1 MRSIDPAD
9 SKNAQFCHVSTANR
23 VTPIMHEC
31 CVGACLRHT
40 HTWVFMHSYCWSYG
54 TISIATAGPVC
65 RFSYGDQL
73 PSRYSIRDVV
83 QYLVLYWVCSD
94 GLCACVCSVSL
105 RGFRAVCVTVSADQ
119 DSGCEPR
126 QQVAVWLCRPT
137 ARGHFMRAS
146 VCGSASRLRRNL
158 RFNLSLL
165 SMVHVPPGRTAG
177 RLQDASE
184 RPYSVL
190 GHTVANGSIH
200 TKVNYPVHIDIQ

>member
-1 MRSIDPAD
+1 MGPPSPP
-9 SKNAQFCHVSTANR
+9 S
-23 VTPIMHEC
+23 PPGGP
-31 CVGACLRHT
+31 VGACLRHT
-40 HTWVFMHSYCWSYG
+40 HTWVCMHSYRWSYG

-126 QQVAVWLCRPT
+126 QHQVAFVRGYSGPNTASTRYVDRQYVNFCCR
-137 ARGHFMRAS
+137 ARRCR
-146 VCGSASRLRRNL
+146 VCQCNRISG
-158 RFNLSLL
+158 
-165 SMVHVPPGRTAG
+165 V
-177 RLQDASE
+177 
-184 RPYSVL
+184 
-190 GHTVANGSIH
+190 SIGG
-200 TKVNYPVHIDIQ
+200 TG